1 MPPIQTQNRRHKGT
15 MKGTHPFKS
24 QTIKANPILKTPL
37 EGTTIQCGMSAI
49 LHIAFNWFAFEK

>member
-1 MPPIQTQNRRHKGT
+1 